1 MGAIE
6 STRRVLE
13 TIEGASHR
21 VSASVACGQM
31 HGTVLVGDE
40 GQLAFDSIQLW
51 DDKRPSEEVS
61 AFIATHDV
69 DGLWPIAANPSSVA
83 WPGFKLR
90 WTANHQPESLAR
102 AASLLM
108 PKDYVNLRLTGTLG
122 MDEYGASCTY
132 LWDARTGDWSLSSP
146 LFSASMAGFCPRSG
160 RRTSSP
166 GPCRR
171 KPRIQAFRG
180 NSSRSEHEPLR
191 RYVAGIRRVART
203 PRL

>member
-90 WTANHQPESLAR
+90 WTANHQPEVIGARGFASHAEGLCQPSADGDAGHGRVRRVLHVSLGRANRRLEPELTSLLGVDGRLLPQVR
-102 AASLLM
+102 AAHVLLGAVS
-108 PKDYVNLRLTGTLG
+108 PKAADTG
-122 MDEYGASCTY
+122 
-132 LWDARTGDWSLSSP
+132 LSRELQS
-146 LFSASMAGFCPRSG
+146 
-160 RRTSSP
+160 
-166 GPCRR
+166 
-171 KPRIQAFRG
+171 Q
-180 NSSRSEHEPLR
+180 
-191 RYVAGIRRVART
+191 
-203 PRL
+203 

>member
-13 TIEGASHR
+13 AIEGASHR

-108 PKDYVNLRLTGTLG
+108 PKDYVNLRLTGMLG
-122 MDEYGASCTY
+122 M
-132 LWDARTGDWSLSSP
+132 
-146 LFSASMAGFCPRSG
+146 G
-160 RRTSSP
+160 R
-166 GPCRR
+166 
-171 KPRIQAFRG
+171 
-180 NSSRSEHEPLR
+180 
-191 RYVAGIRRVART
+191 VRRVLHVSLGRANR
-203 PRL
+203 RLEPELTSLLGVDGRLLFQVRAAHVLLGAVSPKAADTRLSRELQSQ

>member
-13 TIEGASHR
+13 AIEGASHR

-61 AFIATHDV
+61 AFIATHGV

-90 WTANHQPESLAR
+90 WTANHQPESLTR

-122 MDEYGASCTY
+122 M
-132 LWDARTGDWSLSSP
+132 
-146 LFSASMAGFCPRSG
+146 G
-160 RRTSSP
+160 R
-166 GPCRR
+166 
-171 KPRIQAFRG
+171 
-180 NSSRSEHEPLR
+180 
-191 RYVAGIRRVART
+191 VRRVLHVSLGRANR
-203 PRL
+203 RLEPELTSLLGVDGRLLFQVRAAHVLLGAVSPKAADTRLSRELQSQ

>member
-1 MGAIE
+1 
-6 STRRVLE
+6 
-13 TIEGASHR
+13 
-21 VSASVACGQM
+21 M

-132 LWDARTGDWSLSSP
+132 LWDARNRRLEPELTSLLGVDGRILPQVRAAHVLLGAVSP
-146 LFSASMAGFCPRSG
+146 KAADTRL
-160 RRTSSP
+160 
-166 GPCRR
+166 
-171 KPRIQAFRG
+171 
-180 NSSRSEHEPLR
+180 SRELQSQ
-191 RYVAGIRRVART
+191 
-203 PRL
+203 

>member
-13 TIEGASHR
+13 AIEGASHR

-122 MDEYGASCTY
+122 M
-132 LWDARTGDWSLSSP
+132 
-146 LFSASMAGFCPRSG
+146 G
-160 RRTSSP
+160 R
-166 GPCRR
+166 
-171 KPRIQAFRG
+171 
-180 NSSRSEHEPLR
+180 
-191 RYVAGIRRVART
+191 VRRVLHVSLGRANR
-203 PRL
+203 RLEPELTSLLGVDGRILPQVRAAHVLLGAVSPKAADTRLSRELQSQ

>member
-13 TIEGASHR
+13 AIEGASHR

-31 HGTVLVGDE
+31 HGTVLVGNE

-122 MDEYGASCTY
+122 M
-132 LWDARTGDWSLSSP
+132 
-146 LFSASMAGFCPRSG
+146 G
-160 RRTSSP
+160 R
-166 GPCRR
+166 
-171 KPRIQAFRG
+171 
-180 NSSRSEHEPLR
+180 
-191 RYVAGIRRVART
+191 VRRVLHVSLGRANR
-203 PRL
+203 RLEPELTSLLGVDGRLLFQVRAAHVLLGAVSPKAADTRLSRELQSQ